1 MGTVDIS
8 VRDLLSPGLASAAS
22 RETMR
27 RALEAGGTVLARAA
41 RLSWPEPGRRPVP
54 WAPLAASTVR
64 RKGHDKLLYDTGRL
78 RDSITLG
85 MVTDRT
91 ATVGTDAPYSIYHQM
106 GTKRMDARPFIP
118 ADGQGGLTPQAAGEI
133 KDVMEG
139 VIRAAAQRRARGEA

>member
-1 MGTVDIS
+1 MASIS
-8 VRDLLSPGLASAAS
+8 FNVRDMISPSLLGAASAD
-22 RETMR
+22 TLR
-27 RALEAGGTVLARAA
+27 RALQAGGTVLARAA

-85 MVTDRT
+85 TVTDRT
-91 ATVGTDAPYSIYHQM
+91 ATVGTDAPYSIFHQM

-139 VIRAAAQRRARGEA
+139 VIRAAAQRRTRG